1 MFASERQTR
10 IVEMIRQYGR
20 VHVDMLAQELGVS
33 AMTIRRDL
41 VKLEEENKIERCHG
55 GAVAKQEEDY
65 ADKQISHQNEK
76 RKLARICA
84 SFVSEGDTIF
94 LDAGTT
100 TYEIARMIKDIK
112 GILIVTNDLEIA
124 QLLKNSE
131 AELFICG
138 GNVQKSTGSMF
149 GRYATQM
156 LADFKFDTGFFGA
169 ASINE
174 DFEVTTPTSEKMWLK
189 RNTPMQCQRSYLV
202 VDQSKFGRQAMTKIN
217 DLGDYTGIVTDKD
230 FSEEELK
237 RLDKMNAALI
247 NKVGGW

>member
-1 MFASERQTR
+1 MFATERQSM
-10 IVEMIRQYGR
+10 IVEMIRRYGS
-20 VHVDMLAQELGVS
+20 VQVDMLAQELGVS

-55 GAVAKQEEDY
+55 GAVAKQEETY
-65 ADKQISHQNEK
+65 ADKQISHQHEK
-76 RKLARICA
+76 QKLAEICA
-84 SFVSEGDTIF
+84 AFVSEGDTIF

-100 TYEIARMIKDIK
+100 TYEIARLIRDIK

-124 QLLKNSE
+124 QLLKSSE

-138 GNVQKSTGSMF
+138 GSVQKSTGSMF

-156 LADFKFDTGFFGA
+156 LEDFKFDAGFFGA

-189 RNTPMQCQRSYLV
+189 RHTPMQCRRSYLV
-202 VDQSKFGRQAMTKIN
+202 VDQSKFGRQAMTRIN
-217 DLGDYTGIVTDKD
+217 HLGDYTGIVTDKV
-230 FSEEELK
+230 FSPAEHKKLEE
-237 RLDKMNAALI
+237 MNAVIIQKA
-247 NKVGGW
+247 V